1 MACCFH
7 FRCFIRLHCQAP
19 KLCRSDRSLVVCFTR
34 FYARWHAGNS
44 KSAKLPAHW
53 EGEMR
58 SIFVLLT
65 VLCATKAFAADQ
77 YQIIPLYSLAIQG
90 RPQVHAALIINEAN
104 GDNYA
109 CAALVHQE
117 MPIGF
122 DSIEC
127 SKAVNKVGPM
137 PPGPAAL
144 SPFTHQTAAPYPA
157 IWKID
162 QTNGMLTFC
171 AATEVPAG
179 GWLCGSSKLP

>member
-1 MACCFH
+1 VLEGKM
-7 FRCFIRLHCQAP
+7 
-19 KLCRSDRSLVVCFTR
+19 
-34 FYARWHAGNS
+34 
-44 KSAKLPAHW
+44 KS
-53 EGEMR
+53 M
-58 SIFVLLT
+58 FVLLT
-65 VLCATKAFAADQ
+65 LLCATTADQ
-77 YQIIPLYSLAIQG
+77 YQITPLYSLAIPG
-90 RPQVHAALIINEAN
+90 RAQVHAALILNETN

-109 CAALVHQE
+109 CSASVHQE

-127 SKAVNKVGPM
+127 SKAVNKVGSM

-144 SPFTHQTAAPYPA
+144 SPFVHQAAAPYPA

-162 QTNGMLTFC
+162 PTNGTLTFC